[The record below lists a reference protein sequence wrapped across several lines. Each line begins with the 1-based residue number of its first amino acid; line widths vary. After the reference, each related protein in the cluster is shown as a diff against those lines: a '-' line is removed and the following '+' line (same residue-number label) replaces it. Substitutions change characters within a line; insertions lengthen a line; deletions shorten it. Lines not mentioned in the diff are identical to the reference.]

1 MNDPKT
7 NYIVSAAP
15 HLKAS
20 DSTES
25 IMRNVCLALLPA
37 FLVGF
42 YVFGWYAMLIT
53 LLSIATCLV
62 TEVICQKMRGIDVTI
77 SDYSAVVSGL
87 LLAAV
92 LPPNVSWWVPIVGG
106 VFAMGVVKQAF
117 GGLGSN
123 IWNPALAARA
133 FLQVSI
139 PTQINSPSWP
149 MINEKSGGLLERLGV
164 TMDGSFGDYIK
175 STADAVKYGR
185 EQAVDAVS
193 QATHLAGDKL
203 IEAVN
208 SGANNGIDVISQAT
222 PLTKLMTLSADQAAV
237 AKGITAQQILPDYST
252 IVWNSFLGLEPGCI
266 AEVSALALI
275 LGGLFL
281 LYKKIITWEAPAFF
295 ILTVALLTW
304 VLPSQIYIP
313 GGATGYTEWFS
324 GPVLLHLFGGG
335 LMIGAFFMDT
345 DYVTTP
351 MTRKGKIIFAI
362 GCGIITAMIRM
373 YSSSYPEGCCYS
385 ILIMNTCVPLIDAWT
400 KPRVFGT
407 KKSHA

>member
-15 HLKAS
+15 HLKAK

-25 IMRNVCLALLPA
+25 IMRNVCLALIPA

-53 LLSIATCLV
+53 LLSIASCVL
-62 TEVICQKMRGIDVTI
+62 TEIVCQKMRGTAITI
-77 SDYSAVVSGL
+77 HDYSAIVSGM

-92 LPPNVSWWVPIVGG
+92 LPPNVSWWVPVIGG

-139 PTQINSPSWP
+139 PTQLNSPSWP
-149 MINEKSGGLLERLGV
+149 MIKEHGLGFFQRLGV
-164 TMDGSFGDYIK
+164 TMNGSFSDYMKSSADVVTHATQAGD
-175 STADAVKYGR
+175 A
-185 EQAVDAVS
+185 AVS
-193 QATHLAGDKL
+193 AMTK
-203 IEAVN
+203 V
-208 SGANNGIDVISQAT
+208 DVITQAT
-222 PLTKLMTLSADQAAV
+222 PLTKMMLLSADKA
-237 AKGITAQQILPDYST
+237 TATAGATVQHIIPDYLSV
-252 IVWNSFLGLEPGCI
+252 VWKSFIGFEPGCI
-266 AEVSALALI
+266 AEISALALI
-275 LGGLFL
+275 LGGVYL
-281 LYKKIITWEAPAFF
+281 LIKKIITWETPVVYL
-295 ILTVALLTW
+295 LTVALLTW
-304 VLPSQIYIP
+304 IFPAKIAITD
-313 GGATGYTEWFS
+313 GGFGYTTWFS
-324 GPVLLHLFGGG
+324 GPVLLQLFGGG
-335 LMIGAFFMDT
+335 LMLGAFFMDT

-351 MTRKGKIIFAI
+351 MTRKGKIIFAL

-373 YSSSYPEGCCYS
+373 YSSAYPEGCCYS

-400 KPRVFGT
+400 RPKKFGS
-407 KKSHA
+407 KKANA